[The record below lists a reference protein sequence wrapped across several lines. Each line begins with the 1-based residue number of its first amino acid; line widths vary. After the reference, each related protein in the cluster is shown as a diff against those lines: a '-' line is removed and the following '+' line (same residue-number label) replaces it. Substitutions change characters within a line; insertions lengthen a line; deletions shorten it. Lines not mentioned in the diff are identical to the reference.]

1 MYGIDDIEKIK
12 DFKTWSNLQKID
24 KLLQID
30 CKQYTELGIDSSKKE
45 KDEVRKNSMRI
56 YKIIKTID
64 REIGDRLVSSADKQK

>member
-56 YKIIKTID
+56 YKVIKNID
-64 REIGDRLVSSADKQK
+64 REIGDRLISSADNQK

>member
-56 YKIIKTID
+56 YRIIKTID
-64 REIGDRLVSSADKQK
+64 REIGDRLISSADNQK

>member
-30 CKQYTELGIDSSKKE
+30 CKQYTELGIDSTQKE
-45 KDEVRKNSMRI
+45 KEEVKKNSMKI
-56 YKIIKTID
+56 YRVIKTID
-64 REIGDRLVSSADKQK
+64 KEIGGRLISAVDK

>member
-64 REIGDRLVSSADKQK
+64 REIGDRLVSSADKEK

>member
-30 CKQYTELGIDSSKKE
+30 CKQYAELGIDSTQKE
-45 KDEVRKNSMRI
+45 KEEVKKNSMKI
-56 YKIIKTID
+56 YRVIKTID
-64 REIGDRLVSSADKQK
+64 KEIGGRLISAVDK

>member
-45 KDEVRKNSMRI
+45 KDEVRKNSMKI